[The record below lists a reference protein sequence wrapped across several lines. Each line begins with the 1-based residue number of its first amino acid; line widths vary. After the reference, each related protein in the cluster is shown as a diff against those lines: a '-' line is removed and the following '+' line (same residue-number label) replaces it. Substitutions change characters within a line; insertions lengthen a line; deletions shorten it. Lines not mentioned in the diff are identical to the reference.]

1 MIRAQLVETLNQ
13 IKASDSKCCIS
24 MSIPLETGFAKNKN
38 NSLSIKNAIK
48 EAKEKLANFKEVT
61 DEKIKKDAL
70 KNLEE
75 FSENYEFHAG
85 GGTFLAYISE
95 DFWTFYQVPF
105 EVKRKVI
112 VDDTFEVKDV
122 IFAVNRLTTY
132 YVLQLSLNG
141 SILYYGIEDKL
152 TREPTFVQ
160 ESFKDTF
167 DGKTPISVYQ
177 SFVRGGDDTKKS
189 TEAKKLY
196 FKRLAEALQKHL
208 ELDQTTPIF
217 VLGTEKNI
225 GYFRNETRLG
235 KQIARWIPG
244 NYERL
249 SEGQLSKIVWEE
261 VLKWLEERR
270 KYFLEEQVSKA
281 IASKKFRSG
290 VAEVW
295 KAALDKNVFILGVEK
310 KFLQKAYTLR
320 ENPYEIFFE
329 EPSDL
334 QENPAKYN
342 IHPDIID
349 DIIEKVLDK
358 KNTEVVFVNPGD
370 LKDKERIVAIT
381 HY

>member
-13 IKASDSKCCIS
+13 IQASNSQCCIS
-24 MSIPLETGFAKNKN
+24 LSIPLETGFANNKK

-48 EAKEKLANFKEVT
+48 EAKEKLEIFSEIT
-61 DEKIKKDAL
+61 DTNIKKQAL

-95 DFWTFYQVPF
+95 NFWTFFQVPF
-105 EVKRKVI
+105 QVKRKVI

-122 IFAVNRLTTY
+122 IFTVNRLTTY

-152 TREPTFVQ
+152 TREPTFIQ
-160 ESFKDTF
+160 ERFKDTF
-167 DGKTPISVYQ
+167 EGKTPMSVYQ

-208 ELDQTTPIF
+208 ELDRTTPIF

-225 GYFRNETRLG
+225 GYFRNETKLG

-244 NYERL
+244 NYEKL
-249 SEGQLSKIVWEE
+249 SEGQLSQIVRPE
-261 VLKWLEERR
+261 VISWLEERR

-281 IASKKFRSG
+281 IASQKFHTGIRD
-290 VAEVW
+290 VW
-295 KAALDKNVFILGVEK
+295 KASLDYNVFVLGVEK

-320 ENPYEIFFE
+320 ANPYEIFLE
-329 EPSDL
+329 EPADFRENSD
-334 QENPAKYN
+334 KYD
-342 IHPDIID
+342 IHPDLVD
-349 DIIEKVLDK
+349 DIIEKVLSK
-358 KNTEVVFVNPGD
+358 KNTEVVFVEPD
-370 LKDKERIVAIT
+370 ALKDKERIVAIT